1 MESSEEKPVLK
12 CDNLLVSPRGIAE
25 VHGKKIVIFVPATD
39 IGHVTLKFGRS
50 DHRPVVSLSIG
61 ILMALVGLFGL
72 IEFVFINMRGYRY
85 EIGMMLFGAIG
96 GSIIFDTLKE
106 RYFLEIDSKAGPRR
120 LVFSKQVQRKDI
132 DEFCNKVR
140 TVYNYQITDGI

>member
-1 MESSEEKPVLK
+1 
-12 CDNLLVSPRGIAE
+12 
-25 VHGKKIVIFVPATD
+25 
-39 IGHVTLKFGRS
+39 
-50 DHRPVVSLSIG
+50 
-61 ILMALVGLFGL
+61 MALVGLFGL

-132 DEFCNKVR
+132 DEFCNKVG